1 MFRLCMAVAMPILL
15 ASHSL
20 ALATEASINDTK
32 DSSPPCVRPDRIK
45 RWSGLDENSVTITA
59 HARKFQVTFAGR
71 CHYTKWTQVA
81 DLSSPGTCVRA
92 GDRMVFS
99 DSWPG
104 EDVDCKIQSITRL
117 AQDWA
122 SLPKLA
128 KAE

>member
-1 MFRLCMAVAMPILL
+1 CMAVAMPILL

-20 ALATEASINDTK
+20 ALATEASITDTK

-99 DSWPG
+99 DRRWPG
-104 EDVDCKIQSITRL
+104 EDVDCKIQSVTRL
-117 AQDWA
+117 PQDWA
-122 SLPKLA
+122 SLSKLA
-128 KAE
+128 SAE